1 MPYFNSSNG
10 GGVMRNHGS
19 QPPHRP
25 APFRRCHICIIR
37 NNTPHTATMNGQAL
51 RSLVTHDIFIPQAP
65 ALFYDGGA
73 MVVHALLVSSA
84 ASHGGGGGGFTGY
97 PHSAPFSRPLIT
109 ITHNIN
115 DPPNSHRQAPAPFYD
130 GGVMV
135 LDDRTVSSAA
145 EETADTP
152 QTVNGLSKEVI
163 SRFLKTTVIEKP
175 AAADGGGDPEVCSVC
190 LDLYREKQRVGVL
203 GCRHQFHADCIG
215 EWLQKKNVCPLCKA
229 IGIVR
234 NQD

>member
-1 MPYFNSSNG
+1 MAYHNSSHG
-10 GGVMRNHGS
+10 GRVMRNHGS

-25 APFRRCHICIIR
+25 APFPRCHVWIIR
-37 NNTPHTATMNGQAL
+37 NNPRHTATMNGQAL
-51 RSLVTHDIFIPQAP
+51 RNLVTHDIFIRQAP
-65 ALFYDGGA
+65 APFYDGGA
-73 MVVHALLVSSA
+73 MVVDALPVSST
-84 ASHGGGGGGFTGY
+84 ASHGGSVTGD
-97 PHSAPFSRPLIT
+97 PHSASFSGLIT

-135 LDDRTVSSAA
+135 LDDRPVSSAA
-145 EETADTP
+145 GETADTP

-190 LDLYREKQRVGVL
+190 LDLYREKQRIGVL

-229 IGIVR
+229 VGIVR